1 MNQKK
6 TDTHGYLC
14 AYAAKLR
21 NEGFS
26 DEEIFA
32 AMLEEF
38 NGTPYLWGG
47 SSLDGSDCSG
57 TVCASLNAVFG
68 KEIRVTADS
77 LFRNFFNEKAD
88 CYDGIQAAFFLNES
102 GKAVHVAGY
111 MGEGLF
117 LNESRIEKNG
127 GTPRTLG
134 ELKAMYSPFLMVRRK
149 LGEKAWA

>member
-1 MNQKK
+1 MNQKIN
-6 TDTHGYLC
+6 DSHEYLC
-14 AYAAKLR
+14 SYARELRAKGLK
-21 NEGFS
+21 N
-26 DEEIFA
+26 EEIFHT
-32 AMLEEF
+32 LLVEF
-38 NGTPYLWGG
+38 NGTPYIWG
-47 SSLDGSDCSG
+47 SSSIDGSDCSG

>member
-1 MNQKK
+1 MNQNK

-14 AYAAKLR
+14 DYANTLR
-21 NEGFS
+21 KKGLA
-26 DEEIFA
+26 DEEIFHTLLA
-32 AMLEEF
+32 EF
-38 NGTPYLWGG
+38 NGTPYIWG
-47 SSLDGSDCSG
+47 SSSIDGSDCSG

-134 ELKAMYSPFLMVRRK
+134 ELMAMYSPFLMVRRK

>member
-57 TVCASLNAVFG
+57 TVCASLSAVFG
-68 KEIRVTADS
+68 RKVRVTADS
-77 LFRNFFNEKAD
+77 LFRKFFTD
-88 CYDGIQAAFFLNES
+88 RPDGYDGIQAAFFLDEN
-102 GKAVHVAGY
+102 GKAVHVAGCIGDGIY
-111 MGEGLF
+111 

-127 GTPRTLG
+127 GTPRTLSQ
-134 ELKAMYSPFLMVRRK
+134 LKAMYFPYLLVRRK
-149 LGEKAWA
+149 LGEKRWA